1 MAEEQVVLYDV
12 RDDGVA
18 VLTLNRPE
26 RLNAWTIPMEDQ
38 YFDRLLEAEADPK
51 VRAIVVTG
59 AGKGFSPGADLGSL
73 EQGADAGQLEFGAL
87 HRRPVTIPLG
97 IKKPI
102 IGAINGAVAGVSL
115 VQACYMD
122 LRFAAPGV
130 KMTFAFPQ
138 RGLVGEYGITWI
150 LPRLIGTSRAL
161 DLLLSAR
168 VVTSEEALELG
179 LVNRVVPAE
188 ELVDTAI
195 AYAADLAAKCSPAS
209 MAVIKQQVY
218 ADWERDLE
226 TSRVQVAGLMA
237 RSFVGK
243 DFKEGIKSFLEKRP
257 AAFPALGEG
266 SEFGLDV

>member
-1 MAEEQVVLYDV
+1 MADDQVVLYDV

-26 RLNAWTIPMEDQ
+26 RLNAWTIPMEDR
-38 YFDRLLEAEADPK
+38 YFDLLLEAEQDPG

-59 AGKGFSPGADLGSL
+59 SGKGFSPGADLGSL
-73 EQGADAGQLEFGAL
+73 EEGADAGQLEFGSL
-87 HRRPVTIPLG
+87 KRRPVTLPLQV
-97 IKKPI
+97 KKPI
-102 IGAINGAVAGVSL
+102 IAAINGAVAGVSL
-115 VQACYMD
+115 VQACQMD

-179 LVNRVVPAE
+179 LVNKVVPAD
-188 ELVDTAI
+188 ELLDTTI

-218 ADWERDLE
+218 ADWENDLE
-226 TSRVQVAGLMA
+226 TSRVRVAHLMA
-237 RSFVGK
+237 RSFVGR

-266 SEFGLDV
+266 SDFGLDV